1 MDTYIVR
8 IYQQEEDNP
17 AKPVG
22 ILEEI
27 DSTTRQSFRG
37 LPELCSLLTVCQ
49 RTKNGQQH
57 GDCLEAKKM
66 AGIDECPDA
75 KPKCN
80 Q

>member
-27 DSTTRQSFRG
+27 NSQTRQSFRG
-37 LPELCSLLTVCQ
+37 LNELCSLLTVCQ
-49 RTKNGQQH
+49 RTKTGHKQDD
-57 GDCLEAKKM
+57 GLDTKKM
-66 AGIDECPDA
+66 EGEDECPDE